1 MLVTNHQISLVYPN
15 KLLVLYNTLSAL
27 ILSVLMTKFVKMFT
41 VLRNSDKN
49 KGRRSDGRNSK
60 IQKLYST
67 NFERKL
73 FTSFYTFMNQGL
85 DKTHITDVYD
95 FDLNDTT
102 EDFIEVIEFQ
112 C

>member
-1 MLVTNHQISLVYPN
+1 
-15 KLLVLYNTLSAL
+15 
-27 ILSVLMTKFVKMFT
+27 
-41 VLRNSDKN
+41 
-49 KGRRSDGRNSK
+49 
-60 IQKLYST
+60 
-67 NFERKL
+67 
-73 FTSFYTFMNQGL
+73 MNQGL